1 MKHKLEAIFAL
12 HNINNISCDSRRLEN
27 ICAFFA
33 IKGNQY
39 NGNDYINIALANG
52 AKIAF
57 TDQIALANE
66 SNIYYLEDAR
76 LGFALAASILYP
88 DHPRYMMAVTGTN
101 GKSSVVS
108 YIRQILSLL
117 GKNSCSIGTLG
128 IESDRPLNI
137 DNSSPL
143 TTGDAL
149 FIRKTLNHL
158 YRNNI
163 DYVALEASSHGLDQ
177 HRMGDLKF
185 NSVAFVSFSQDHLD
199 YHNDIDSYFN
209 AKMKLFYNHLSQG
222 GEAVIN
228 ADLKEYPKIKELLTR
243 NNIKHSAIGLSGDI
257 QIKSIRESIKNQ
269 KISYLYNEVQ
279 YNFTTEILGS
289 FQVYN
294 ILIAAKLVSNMGI
307 NITAINP
314 ILHKLQAV
322 AGRLQRVNEAHSD
335 HHIFVDYAHTP
346 EALEKSLLELKKLLQ
361 NNGKLIVIFGC
372 GGDRDKT
379 KRPVMAEVACEYS
392 DKVIFTSDN
401 PRSEDPLEILR
412 DMETGLNAVTKKKA
426 ISIADRREAIK
437 TAVSLAS
444 KEDIVLVAGKGH
456 EKYQEIKGV
465 KYDFDDKKV
474 LNEMFEL
481 LEK

>member
-372 GGDRDKT
+372 GGDRDRA
-379 KRPVMAEVACEYS
+379 KRPIMGHIASQIADIV
-392 DKVIFTSDN
+392 VITDDN
-401 PRSEDPLEILR
+401 PRTENSSNIIAEI
-412 DMETGLNAVTKKKA
+412 MIGAPKA
-426 ISIADRREAIK
+426 LIIQDRKDAI
-437 TAVSLAS
+437 TQIIESLA
-444 KEDIVLVAGKGH
+444 KDDILLIAGKGH
-456 EKYQEIKGV
+456 ENYQIIGTEKLPFSDIEIAKQIINYAQ
-465 KYDFDDKKV
+465 KNLDK
-474 LNEMFEL
+474 
-481 LEK
+481 